1 MYLFPKNKILSSLL
15 IAIWFLPSLEASVK
29 ETGDS
34 QASRP
39 NIIILLAD
47 DLGWGDLA
55 CYGNESIRTPALDK
69 LSAEGILFTD
79 AYSSAPMCSPSR
91 AGLLT
96 GRNPGRAGIYD
107 WIAPD
112 STHYLKKDE
121 VTISRL
127 LNEDGYQTA
136 ICGKWHLNGTMGVPE
151 QSQPDDH
158 GFDYSFATQF
168 SSNHLAPTGFYRN
181 GEKLYRQNNG
191 YSCDIVTND
200 AINWLKNSW
209 DGESPFFQFVSFHE
223 VHEPIASPP
232 DLLVEYSDAGK
243 KMVYY
248 ANVANLDRAIGNYLA
263 AIEEMGLKE
272 NTIVIF
278 TSDNGPAPW
287 SKGYFERSYGET
299 GGLKGRKRYLWEGGI
314 RVPCLIRWPAT
325 IPAGQVN
332 DVPVSN
338 VDFLP
343 TLAGIC
349 GIDIPVDLHIDGS
362 DISPLLTGKE
372 FNRELPLNWHFYG
385 PFDGPNSVLRSGDWI
400 ITASWNG
407 GMYSRGRFTRSWIRE
422 IKSAELTDFELFNI
436 REEISQETDLKN
448 EYPEVY
454 KQLKQELILFHHD
467 VREDSPEL

>member
-1 MYLFPKNKILSSLL
+1 MCLFRRYKILSSLL
-15 IAIWFLPSLEASVK
+15 IAILFLPGLEASV
-29 ETGDS
+29 ENTGDS
-34 QASRP
+34 QANRP

-55 CYGNESIRTPALDK
+55 CYGNENIRTPALDK

-112 STHYLKKDE
+112 SSHYLKKDE

-136 ICGKWHLNGTMGVPE
+136 ICGKWHLNGTMGVSD

-248 ANVANLDRAIGNYLA
+248 ANVANLDRAIGKYLS

-325 IPAGQVN
+325 IPAGQIN

-372 FNRELPLNWHFYG
+372 FDRELPLNWHFYG

-407 GMYSRGRFTRSWIRE
+407 GMYSRGRFTRSWISE
-422 IKSAELTDFELFNI
+422 IKSAELTDFKLYNI

-454 KQLKQELILFHHD
+454 MRLKQELILFHHD
-467 VREDSPEL
+467 VREYSPFL

>member
-1 MYLFPKNKILSSLL
+1 MFLFRRYKILSSLL
-15 IAIWFLPSLEASVK
+15 IAISFLPGLEASVK

-55 CYGNESIRTPALDK
+55 CYGNENIRTPALDK

-112 STHYLKKDE
+112 SSHYLKKDE

-136 ICGKWHLNGTMGVPE
+136 ICGKWHLNGTMGVSE

-200 AINWLKNSW
+200 AINWLENSW

-248 ANVANLDRAIGNYLA
+248 ANVANLDRAIGNYLS

-325 IPAGQVN
+325 IPAGQIN

-362 DISPLLTGKE
+362 DISSLLTGKE
-372 FNRELPLNWHFYG
+372 FDRELPLNWHFYG

-407 GMYSRGRFTRSWIRE
+407 GMYSRGRFTRSWISE
-422 IKSAELTDFELFNI
+422 IKSAELTDFKLYNI

-454 KQLKQELILFHHD
+454 KRLKQELILIHHD
-467 VREDSPEL
+467 VREDSPFL

>member
-1 MYLFPKNKILSSLL
+1 MFLFLKNKILGSLV
-15 IAIWFLPSLEASVK
+15 IAISFLPGLRASM
-29 ETGDS
+29 EDS
-34 QASRP
+34 GASKANRP
-39 NIIILLAD
+39 NIIIFLAD
-47 DLGWGDLA
+47 DLGYGDLA
-55 CYGNESIRTPALDK
+55 CYGNKNIRTPSLDR

-112 STHYLKKDE
+112 SSFYLKKDE

-127 LNEDGYQTA
+127 LNEEGYQTA
-136 ICGKWHLNGTMGVPE
+136 ICGKWHLNGKMGVPE

-158 GFDYSFATQF
+158 GFDYYFATQF

-181 GEKLYRQNNG
+181 GGKLYRQNNG

-200 AINWLKNSW
+200 AINWLKKSW

-232 DLLVEYSDAGK
+232 DLLVEYSSAGK

-248 ANVANLDRAIGNYLA
+248 ANVANLDRAVGNYLSV
-263 AIEEMGLKE
+263 IEEMGLKE

-314 RVPCLIRWPAT
+314 RVPCLIRWPAV
-325 IPAGQVN
+325 IPAGQVIK
-332 DVPVSN
+332 VPISN
-338 VDFLP
+338 IDFMP

-349 GIDIPVDLHIDGS
+349 GIKIPVEIHIDGS
-362 DISPLLTGKE
+362 DISPILTGKE
-372 FNRELPLNWHFYG
+372 FNRELSLNWHFYA

-400 ITASWNG
+400 ITASWDG

-422 IKSAELTDFELFNI
+422 IKTAELTDFELFNI
-436 REEISQETDLKN
+436 RQDISQEKN
-448 EYPEVY
+448 LMDEYPEVFMR
-454 KQLKQELILFHHD
+454 LKQELILFHHD
-467 VREDSPEL
+467 VREDSPVL

>member
-15 IAIWFLPSLEASVK
+15 IAILFLQGLHAS
-29 ETGDS
+29 EEDTG
-34 QASRP
+34 ASREQRP

-47 DLGWGDLA
+47 DLGYGDLA
-55 CYGNESIRTPALDK
+55 CYGNENIRTPSLDQ

-96 GRNPGRAGIYD
+96 GRNPARAGIYD

-112 STHYLKKDE
+112 SSHYLKKDE

-127 LNEDGYQTA
+127 LNEEGYQTA
-136 ICGKWHLNGTMGVPE
+136 ICGKWHMNGKMGVPE

-158 GFDYSFATQF
+158 GFEYYFATQF

-181 GEKLYRQNNG
+181 GEKLYRLHG

-232 DLLVEYSDAGK
+232 DLLEEYSHAGK
-243 KMVYY
+243 KMLYY
-248 ANVANLDRAIGNYLA
+248 ANVANLDRAIGNYLVA
-263 AIEEMGLKE
+263 LEEMGLKE

-314 RVPCLIRWPAT
+314 RVPCLIRWPAM

-332 DVPVSN
+332 EVPISN
-338 VDFLP
+338 IDFLP

-349 GIDIPVDLHIDGS
+349 GINIPVDRQIDGS
-362 DISPLLTGKE
+362 DISPVLTGE
-372 FNRELPLNWHFYG
+372 NFNRELPLNWHFYA

-400 ITASWNG
+400 ITAKWDG
-407 GMYSRGRFTRSWIRE
+407 GEYSRGRFKRSYVSD
-422 IKSAELTDFELFNI
+422 IKSAELTDFELYNI
-436 REEISQETDLKN
+436 REDISQEKNLKD
-448 EYPEVY
+448 EYPEVFMR
-454 KQLKQELILFHHD
+454 LKQELVLVHYN
-467 VREDSPEL
+467 VKEDSPEL